1 MSEKSKTFTYNY
13 SAEQQAELKK
23 IRDKYTPRKE
33 SKIERLRRLDASATK
48 PGAVISTAVGVIG
61 ALLLGI
67 GMCCI
72 LLWSDFILG
81 IAAGAVGIVAVIIAL
96 PMYLHITKKRREK
109 LAPEILRLANE
120 LKK

>member
-1 MSEKSKTFTYNY
+1 MSEKSKTFTYNC
-13 SAEQQAELKK
+13 SAEQQVELKK
-23 IRDKYTPRKE
+23 IRDRYTPRKE

>member
-1 MSEKSKTFTYNY
+1 MSEKSKTFTHNC
-13 SAEQQAELKK
+13 SNKQQAELKK
-23 IRDKYTPRKE
+23 IRDKYTPRNE
-33 SKIERLRRLDASATK
+33 SKIEQLRRLDASATK
-48 PGAVISTAVGVIG
+48 PGAAISTAVGIIG
-61 ALLLGI
+61 ALMLGI

-81 IAAGAVGIVAVIIAL
+81 IAAGAVGIVAVIMAL

-109 LAPEILRLANE
+109 LAPEILKLANE

>member
-13 SAEQQAELKK
+13 SAEQQVELKK
-23 IRDKYTPRKE
+23 IRDRYTPRKE

>member
-1 MSEKSKTFTYNY
+1 MNEKSKTFTYNY
-13 SAEQQAELKK
+13 SAKQQSELKK
-23 IRDKYTPRKE
+23 IRDKYTPRNE
-33 SKIERLRRLDASATK
+33 SKIDRLRRLDASAIK
-48 PGAVISTAVGVIG
+48 PGAAISTAVGIIG
-61 ALLLGI
+61 ALMLGI

-81 IAAGAVGIVAVIIAL
+81 IAADAVGIVAVIIAL

-109 LAPEILRLANE
+109 LAPEILKLANE